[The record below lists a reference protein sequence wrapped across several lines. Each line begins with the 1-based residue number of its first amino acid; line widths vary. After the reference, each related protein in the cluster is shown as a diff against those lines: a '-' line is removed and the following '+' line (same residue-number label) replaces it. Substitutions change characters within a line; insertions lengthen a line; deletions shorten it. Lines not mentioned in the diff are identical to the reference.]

1 MSHPGNIA
9 QGNNH
14 TESPVDFIF
23 IFIFNNIHEKK
34 ILNILAES
42 NAVFN
47 TKQCKKEGTFK
58 CQKNWGICKCLR
70 ECSTVIC

>member
-9 QGNNH
+9 QVNNH
-14 TESPVDFIF
+14 SESPVDFIF
-23 IFIFNNIHEKK
+23 IFIFNNIHEKNV
-34 ILNILAES
+34 LNILAQS

-58 CQKNWGICKCLR
+58 CQIKELGNMQMSHR
-70 ECSTVIC
+70 M